1 MKDIK
6 ITLKTQVSA
15 DGETEKSS
23 FSYSGRYDIKNG
35 KHYIMYEEGSP
46 SVKTV
51 IKAADDSA
59 IISRTGEIGSIMH
72 IIPNKTVPTD
82 YATPQGTFSFD
93 VCGISVYNKAENGYI
108 MLEYALKSGAGIIG
122 QNKIEIFFEEV

>member
-15 DGETEKSS
+15 DGATEKSS

-35 KHYIMYEEGSP
+35 KHYIMYEESSP
-46 SVKTV
+46 AVKTV
-51 IKAADDSA
+51 IKASDGNAL
-59 IISRTGEIGSIMH
+59 ISRTGEIGSIMH
-72 IIPNKTVPTD
+72 ITPNKTVPTE

-93 VCGISVYNKAENGYI
+93 VCGISVDNRAEDGYV
-108 MLEYALKSGAGIIG
+108 MLEYVLKSGAGIIG